1 MDDPL
6 HIDHRPQPHRART
19 ASGSAAPSWGIWL
32 LLLAVALLCGALA
45 WWWLSSGRDAPAQRP
60 SPVTQTA
67 PAALQ
72 PLTPIRQ
79 ADLMAPAAPTPA
91 PTPGVPATATPD
103 TMAATVV
110 APLQATPP
118 TVMDAPAATSEAA
131 LAPGD
136 TTPKRTVPVRT
147 PWQEADSL
155 LERAMRPWLHERAR
169 AWLQADMLRRFV
181 ATVDNLPT
189 ERAPVAMWPVHPT
202 PGRFTVEESGPDAYQ
217 ARLQWIGARNHARY
231 EAAVWLAQRMDARQ
245 AVQLYVQHY
254 PLMQQAYEELG
265 YPGRSFHTRLLE
277 VIDHLLQT
285 PEPDAPLRVSLMP
298 VHGSVVSLQPW
309 VRYELVEPEMESR
322 SAGQKILLRM
332 GVQHTRTIKQRLR
345 ELRPLLQ
352 EYQWVQNPA
361 P

>member
-1 MDDPL
+1 MEDPL
-6 HIDHRPQPHRART
+6 HIDNRPQPQHMRT
-19 ASGSAAPSWGIWL
+19 AATKAPGPSWGIWL
-32 LLLAVALLCGALA
+32 LLLAVTLLCAVLA
-45 WWWLSSGRDAPAQRP
+45 WWWLSSDRAAPMQVQSSQAQATP
-60 SPVTQTA
+60 TA
-67 PAALQ
+67 PVQ
-72 PLTPIRQ
+72 PLTPIHQ
-79 ADLMAPAAPTPA
+79 TDLLAPATRTPDSTSDIPIA
-91 PTPGVPATATPD
+91 ATPD
-103 TMAATVV
+103 TVAATVV
-110 APLQATPP
+110 APLQATAPM
-118 TVMDAPAATSEAA
+118 VMDAPSAGEATPAAFPARRTASE
-131 LAPGD
+131 
-136 TTPKRTVPVRT
+136 RT

-155 LERAMRPWLHERAR
+155 LDRALRPWLHQSAR
-169 AWLQADMLRRFV
+169 AWLQADVLRRFV

-202 PGRFTVEESGPDAYQ
+202 PGRFTVEESKPDAYQ

-245 AVQLYVQHY
+245 AVQLYVKHY

-265 YPGRSFHTRLLE
+265 YPGRSFHARLLE

-332 GVQHTRTIKQRLR
+332 GVQHTRTVKQRLR